1 MDKCI
6 PGDLS
11 GFRGFAGVTGD
22 GGGGGGVSTYYR
34 GLYFSRNNIAS
45 QIYHLK
51 VINVIKLP
59 IGTYLFPF
67 RCILTCTLS
76 KLNCI

>member
-1 MDKCI
+1 MVKCI

-22 GGGGGGVSTYYR
+22 GGGGGGVSTFYR

-45 QIYHLK
+45 QIS
-51 VINVIKLP
+51 
-59 IGTYLFPF
+59 F
-67 RCILTCTLS
+67 TLS
-76 KLNCI
+76 F